1 MITQANRTDQASH
14 IHRMFRRISSRYD
27 LMNRLLTFGRDLSWR
42 RYLITMAK
50 LPKGGRLLDVGTG
63 TGDIAF
69 EALRL
74 DPTIRITAVDF
85 TLEMMEKGRDRDDAK
100 SVGWC
105 KANASRLPFHDN
117 VFDAVASGFLIRNV
131 NDVKSIFKEQM
142 RVVKPGGCVVC
153 LDTSPVPPNI
163 IKPFVM
169 FYLKR
174 FIPFLGYMITGE
186 KDAYTYLSTST
197 INFMKAEETAGLM
210 EEAGLENVTF
220 RRFMFGNIAVHKGLR
235 PGLPSTT
242 PVSPGL
248 VF

>member
-1 MITQANRTDQASH
+1 MITQADRTDRASR
-14 IHRMFRRISSRYD
+14 IHRMFRRISARYD

-42 RYLITMAK
+42 RYLIRMAK
-50 LPKGGRLLDVGTG
+50 APKGGRILDVGIG

-74 DPTIRITAVDF
+74 DPTVRIIGVDF
-85 TLEMMEKGRDRDDAK
+85 TLEMMEKGRNRDEAK
-100 SVGWC
+100 RIGWC
-105 KANASRLPFHDN
+105 KANASRLPFHDK

-186 KDAYTYLSTST
+186 RDAYTYLSTST
-197 INFMKAEETAGLM
+197 IHFMEPEETARLM
-210 EEAGLENVTF
+210 EEAGLKDVIF
-220 RRFMFGNIAVHKGLR
+220 RRLMFGNIVVHRGLR
-235 PGLPSTT
+235 PNLPCTT
-242 PVSPGL
+242 R
-248 VF
+248 

>member
-1 MITQANRTDQASH
+1 MITQADRTDRASR

-42 RYLITMAK
+42 RYLIRMAK
-50 LPKGGRLLDVGTG
+50 VPKGGKVLDVGIG

-74 DPTIRITAVDF
+74 DPTIRITGVDF
-85 TLEMMEKGRDRDDAK
+85 TLEMIEKGRDRDDAK

-105 KANASRLPFHDN
+105 KADASRLPFHDN

-153 LDTSPVPPNI
+153 LDTSPVPSNI
-163 IKPFVM
+163 IRPFVM

-174 FIPFLGYMITGE
+174 FIPFLGYLITGE
-186 KDAYTYLSTST
+186 RDAYTYLSNST
-197 INFMKAEETAGLM
+197 INFMKPEETAGIM
-210 EEAGLENVTF
+210 EEAGLKDVMF
-220 RRFMFGNIAVHKGLR
+220 RRLMFGNIMVHRGLR
-235 PGLPSTT
+235 PNLRSTT
-242 PVSPGL
+242 R
-248 VF
+248 